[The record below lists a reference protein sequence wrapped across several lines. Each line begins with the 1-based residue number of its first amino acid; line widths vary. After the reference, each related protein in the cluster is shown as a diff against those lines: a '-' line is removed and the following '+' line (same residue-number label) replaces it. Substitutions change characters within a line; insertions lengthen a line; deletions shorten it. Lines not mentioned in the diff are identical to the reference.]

1 MQAANT
7 ANTSSQE
14 TSLSTPDKAPS
25 FTHGSSSSG
34 SHNHF
39 SSPFCNIEAHKVMAK
54 DTRLR
59 GHIELICGPMF
70 SGKSTELLRRLKRYE
85 IGGHRILRVKYAED
99 CRYSVDSI
107 STHDR

>member
-1 MQAANT
+1 MQ
-7 ANTSSQE
+7 
-14 TSLSTPDKAPS
+14 TPDRSIEASNPH
-25 FTHGSSSSG
+25 T
-34 SHNHF
+34 
-39 SSPFCNIEAHKVMAK
+39 PLFCNIQAHYQMTPVNTK
-54 DTRLR
+54 LR

-85 IGGHRILRVKYAED
+85 IAGHKILKVKYAED